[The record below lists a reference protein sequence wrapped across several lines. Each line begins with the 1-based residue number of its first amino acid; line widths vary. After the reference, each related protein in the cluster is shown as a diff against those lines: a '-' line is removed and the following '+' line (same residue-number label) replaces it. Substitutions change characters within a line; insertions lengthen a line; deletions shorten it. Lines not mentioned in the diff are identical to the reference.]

1 MWVMG
6 MLMLWSLVI
15 NIFAVVGFAFILS
28 SLMAIPIWVAAMIGI
43 LFIIFTIPLIV
54 FTDLLGEM

>member
-15 NIFAVVGFAFILS
+15 NICAVVGFAFILS
-28 SLMAIPIWVAAMIGI
+28 SLMAIPIWVAAMVGI
-43 LFIIFTIPLIV
+43 VFIICTIPLIV
-54 FTDLLGEM
+54 FTNFLGEM